1 MKTAISINDLTVAY
15 QHNVVLSQV
24 TATIPE
30 GMITGIIGPNGSGKT
45 TLIKTIMG
53 LIPAQSGSVRIW
65 NEPLDKIRAK
75 VAYMPQRES
84 VDWNFPASVYDV
96 VAMGRLNPA
105 KWWKRLSKA
114 DHTLVMQAL
123 EQVQLTE
130 FKDRQIGQLSGGQQQ
145 RVFLARALA
154 QQASLLLMDEPF
166 VGVDMVSQQAILN
179 VLGAL
184 RSQGKTLIIVH
195 HDLST
200 VSESFDYALL
210 LNQRLVAAGPVAEI
224 VQPEVLSEAYGKG
237 TIIQLGA

>member
-1 MKTAISINDLTVAY
+1 MKTAISIDGLTVAY
-15 QHNVVLSQV
+15 QQNVVLSEI

-53 LIPAQSGSVRIW
+53 LIPSQTGSINIW
-65 NEPLDKIRAK
+65 GQPLDKVRSS

-96 VAMGRLNPA
+96 VAMGRLDV
-105 KWWKRLSKA
+105 KQWWKRLSKA
-114 DHTLVMQAL
+114 DHEWIMHAL
-123 EQVQLTE
+123 EQVQLTD

-166 VGVDMVSQQAILN
+166 VGVDMVSQQAILD
-179 VLGAL
+179 VLGKL
-184 RSQGKTLIIVH
+184 RSAGKTLIIVH

-200 VSESFDYALL
+200 VYESFDYALL
-210 LNQRLVAAGPVAEI
+210 LNQRLVASGTVAE
-224 VQPEVLSEAYGKG
+224 VVRPEILSEAYGKG
-237 TIIQLGA
+237 TIIQLGG

>member
-1 MKTAISINDLTVAY
+1 MKTAISIDNLSVAY

-24 TATIPE
+24 TTAVPE

-45 TLIKTIMG
+45 TLIKAIMG
-53 LIPAQSGSVRIW
+53 LIPLQTGNVRIW

-105 KWWKRLSKA
+105 HWWKRLSKT
-114 DHTLVMQAL
+114 DHTLVLEAL

-166 VGVDMVSQQAILN
+166 VGVDMVSQQAILD
-179 VLGAL
+179 VLGTL
-184 RSQGKTLIIVH
+184 RSQGKTLVIVH

-224 VQPEVLSEAYGKG
+224 VQPDTLSEAYGKG